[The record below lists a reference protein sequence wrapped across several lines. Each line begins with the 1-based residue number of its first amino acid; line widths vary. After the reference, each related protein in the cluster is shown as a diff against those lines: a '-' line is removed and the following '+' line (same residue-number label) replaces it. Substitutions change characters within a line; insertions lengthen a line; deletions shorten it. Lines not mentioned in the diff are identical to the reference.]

1 MDFFWCDKG
10 MRSQLGSGSVL
21 PSILLQD
28 GKSERTRRIKEFL
41 SQRTLGQD
49 CSSHCYSKFK
59 GDLHTRK
66 QKSNFLCSISLG
78 IGRWTTSE
86 VASGT
91 QTPKPAGGQ
100 DKSWAVVGVRY
111 SNPIPLLSNWPKA
124 MPNCTTALL
133 ISGAGKSW
141 AFSAETTH
149 RPAGAWQYSARLKAA
164 AEESPAEGTDEP
176 INTLETLQNWSGFSK
191 LTACHSSKKFLS
203 RFHNRRIPAVGWTY
217 SALKYSE
224 IVFVSFI

>member
-1 MDFFWCDKG
+1 MDFFWRDKG
-10 MRSQLGSGSVL
+10 VRSQLGSGSVL
-21 PSILLQD
+21 PSILLRD
-28 GKSERTRRIKEFL
+28 GKSERTGRIKEFL
-41 SQRTLGQD
+41 SQQALGQD
-49 CSSHCYSKFK
+49 CSSHCYLKI
-59 GDLHTRK
+59 
-66 QKSNFLCSISLG
+66 Q
-78 IGRWTTSE
+78 GRFTH
-86 VASGT
+86 T
-91 QTPKPAGGQ
+91 QTKKQFPLQDIFGNREMDNIRACFWNTDSQTSRRSGQ
-100 DKSWAVVGVRY
+100 VLSSGRVRY

-133 ISGAGKSW
+133 ISGAGQSW
-141 AFSAETTH
+141 AFSAETTQ
-149 RPAGAWQYSARLKAA
+149 RPAGARQYSARLKAA
-164 AEESPAEGTDEP
+164 AGESPAEGTDEP